1 MAIYRNISMNFW
13 TDTKIVDEFSPEDK
27 YFMLYCLTNQYT
39 NLCGCYE
46 ISIKQMTRDTGYN
59 EETIMKLLDRFNS
72 KYGVIEYN
80 KENKELYIKNWF
92 KYNWTK
98 SEKLDKPLLEEIKS
112 IKTVV
117 FKEKLIE
124 IYNKRDTV
132 SIPYT
137 YPMDTTVSVSDT
149 VYNNNINNICIN
161 IISKLNELNST
172 NYSTKSKSNIKFI
185 KGRLDD
191 GYTEEDL
198 LLVVEKMSYLW
209 NQPENEKM
217 KQYLRPS
224 TLFRPTNFENYLNMP
239 VDIKRTTKN
248 IHVDLEDFIN
258 KGR

>member
-112 IKTVV
+112 IKTVD

-132 SIPYT
+132 SIPYI
-137 YPMDTTVSVSDT
+137 YPMHTTVSDT
-149 VYNNNINNICIN
+149 VYNNINNN
-161 IISKLNELNST
+161 T
-172 NYSTKSKSNIKFI
+172 NNKKERNIKERKIF
-185 KGRLDD
+185 KKPTL
-191 GYTEEDL
+191 EEI
-198 LLVVEKMSYLW
+198 
-209 NQPENEKM
+209 
-217 KQYLRPS
+217 
-224 TLFRPTNFENYLNMP
+224 ENYIKEKNMNVNAKTFYDYFETSNWVDSKGNKVKNWKLKIITWNSYGKDKKEEP
-239 VDIKRTTKN
+239 VWFDKN
-248 IHVDLEDFIN
+248 IKNQEITESEKKELENLLNDM
-258 KGR
+258 